1 MTNWKGYNIWG
12 RTKKKVDTCEAQW
25 GNFLW
30 KLLNFWKCNTKSC
43 PPTQKEPFSLSSR
56 LLSIFFWALFDVML
70 WGCRRHDFS
79 KDVTRK
85 HFFTAWL
92 LSILI
97 SHVQNL
103 FDENIFLPFQ
113 VQKNMQ
119 VCARKESILFT
130 NNAMITRTSCAREQ
144 KKVTCPNAQCVA
156 RAKLTISF
164 IGTKIVCARDSCA
177 CARKKILRDN
187 LFV

>member
-1 MTNWKGYNIWG
+1 MSFAPPSTKEKFWNERLFLKDLQQQDDKLKRIQYLGEN
-12 RTKKKVDTCEAQW
+12 KKKVDTCEAQW

-30 KLLNFWKCNTKSC
+30 KLLNFCKCNTKSC

-56 LLSIFFWALFDVML
+56 LLSIFFWALFHIFLTLSKMFDVML

-92 LSILI
+92 SSILI
-97 SHVQNL
+97 FHVQNL

-113 VQKNMQ
+113 LQKYS
-119 VCARKESILFT
+119 K
-130 NNAMITRTSCAREQ
+130 
-144 KKVTCPNAQCVA
+144 CVDLKN
-156 RAKLTISF
+156 R
-164 IGTKIVCARDSCA
+164 IV
-177 CARKKILRDN
+177 
-187 LFV
+187 